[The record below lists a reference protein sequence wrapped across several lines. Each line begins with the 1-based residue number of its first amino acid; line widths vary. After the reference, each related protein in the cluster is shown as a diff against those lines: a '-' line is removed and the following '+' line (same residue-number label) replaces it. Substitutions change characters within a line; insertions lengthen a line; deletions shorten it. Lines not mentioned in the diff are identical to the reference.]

1 MLKNPKI
8 VKIPPATVKSPRP
21 NRAAAKSFDVA
32 QVCSVDL
39 ESDGG
44 VRLPPLT
51 LESRI
56 QPEDVADARFRLV
69 EARSK
74 PVMLSD
80 RQFDVHMKRLV
91 KVFMSEVSITR
102 DMREI
107 TSKRSLQPAD
117 RLLLQDL
124 EILKGKLRQE
134 RCSLVVTLSKDS
146 RHRCQQS
153 AATDIAPKASNQSQ
167 VRDEKPPESADEPKP
182 STSGMSKILKRPFQS
197 RKRGGAQPKVAS
209 NPPIICSNIET
220 PKELSQKLMEK
231 LAKAC
236 ESPAA
241 PDETTRKLKQRFA
254 ITTDS
259 NEDKDASQNAPKID
273 PTNAPAAAPVSPAT
287 EATSEALSRKSSD
300 IFYDFPVAIY

>member
-1 MLKNPKI
+1 MKNKNTMLKNPKI
-8 VKIPPATVKSPRP
+8 VKISPAT
-21 NRAAAKSFDVA
+21 AAKSFDVA

-56 QPEDVADARFRLV
+56 QPEEVANARFRLV

-74 PVMLSD
+74 TVMLTD

-107 TSKRSLQPAD
+107 TLKRALQPAD
-117 RLLLQDL
+117 RQLLQDL
-124 EILKGKLRQE
+124 ELLKGKFRQE

-146 RHRCQQS
+146 RHRLQQS
-153 AATDIAPKASNQSQ
+153 AAMDIEPKGSNQSQ
-167 VRDEKPPESADEPKP
+167 DRNEKPPKSADDPKP
-182 STSGMSKILKRPFQS
+182 STSRMSKIFK

-209 NPPIICSNIET
+209 NPPIICSNIVT

-231 LAKAC
+231 LAKGC
-236 ESPAA
+236 KSPAA
-241 PDETTRKLKQRFA
+241 PDEIYRKLKQRFA
-254 ITTDS
+254 ITPDS
-259 NEDKDASQNAPKID
+259 SEANDAPQNAAKTD
-273 PTNAPAAAPVSPAT
+273 PTNAPAAAPVSPPS
-287 EATSEALSRKSSD
+287 EATSEALFRTSSD
-300 IFYDFPVAIY
+300 IFYDFPVTIY

>member
-8 VKIPPATVKSPRP
+8 VKIPPATAKSPRP
-21 NRAAAKSFDVA
+21 KRAAAKSFDVA

-117 RLLLQDL
+117 RQLLQDL

-182 STSGMSKILKRPFQS
+182 STGRMSKIFK
-197 RKRGGAQPKVAS
+197 RKRGGAQPKVAC

-236 ESPAA
+236 EGPAA

-259 NEDKDASQNAPKID
+259 NEDNDAPQNAAKTA